1 MKYLSSSELPTIT
14 AIETAII
21 VYIWFLVFATILAS
35 ALFLGNFMLQVREDA
50 LYWRKSLNPEYSQRQ
65 RSQVQPNGC

>member
-21 VYIWFLVFATILAS
+21 VYIWFLVFAIILAS
-35 ALFLGNFMLQVREDA
+35 ALVLGNFMLQVREDA
-50 LYWRKSLNPEYSQRQ
+50 LYWRKSLNTEFSQRQ
-65 RSQVQPNGC
+65 RSQVQSNGC

>member
-21 VYIWFLVFATILAS
+21 VYIWFLVFAIILAS

-50 LYWRKSLNPEYSQRQ
+50 LYWRKSLNTEFSQRQ
-65 RSQVQPNGC
+65 RSQVQSNGC